1 MSDERDARP
10 EGQGAE
16 RKFLSAGA
24 ILGIGGAGLLAI
36 FMAQHTDK
44 VRLDFL
50 AWHFTWPVWLL
61 CLVSAVLGALV
72 WFAAGVVRR
81 HRRRVARRAARRGD

>member
-1 MSDERDARP
+1 MAYEQDERSESPR
-10 EGQGAE
+10 QE
-16 RKFLSAGA
+16 RRFLSLGA
-24 ILGIGGAGLLAI
+24 ILGVGGVGLLAT
-36 FMAQHTDK
+36 FMAQNTDK

-50 AWHFTWPVWLL
+50 TWSFTWPVWLL
-61 CLVSAVLGALV
+61 CLISAVAGAVV